1 MTDRSGMVL
10 FGLGT
15 WKTRGLRKRQ
25 KADKSP
31 MKRERYSFTAEKNGN
46 AKMGTQLLNSKR
58 LKHK

>member
-1 MTDRSGMVL
+1 MVL
-10 FGLGT
+10 FRLGT

-46 AKMGTQLLNSKR
+46 TKMGTQLLNSKR